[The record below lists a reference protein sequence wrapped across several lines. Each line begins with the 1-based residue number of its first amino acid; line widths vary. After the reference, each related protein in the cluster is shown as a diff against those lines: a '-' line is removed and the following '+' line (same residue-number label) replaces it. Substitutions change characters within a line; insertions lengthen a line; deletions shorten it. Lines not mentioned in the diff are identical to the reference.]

1 MSPRTREQPA
11 PGEQESLGVGA
22 TVLSSIFAA
31 LVGAVVGVVTTFTH
45 DQLRPLGLIAGLLI
59 VVALVAGFR
68 LVFESRIIA
77 GAAALGVVAASGVLA
92 LPGAGGVV
100 LSLGSV
106 FGVIWAIG
114 PAILCAGVLL
124 VPGGRGKG
132 RPADAIE

>member
-1 MSPRTREQPA
+1 MSPHTPEQTA
-11 PGEQESLGVGA
+11 PGEQEPLGIGA

-59 VVALVAGFR
+59 VAALVAGFR
-68 LVFESRIIA
+68 LVFESRIVA
-77 GAAALGVVAASGVLA
+77 GAGALGVVVASGVLT

-100 LSLGSV
+100 LTLGSV
-106 FGVIWAIG
+106 VGVIWAIG
-114 PAILCAGVLL
+114 PAILSAGVLL
-124 VPGGRGKG
+124 VPRGRGKG